1 MRELPKVSFT
11 PTSHLGWV
19 LLDPGLEDAPN
30 HFRACGNIGLV
41 ASECVYSLDHL
52 PAQSQGKGFC
62 IFFRGC
68 HSILPF

>member
-41 ASECVYSLDHL
+41 APECVDRLDQL
-52 PAQSQGKGFC
+52 PAQSQGEGFC
-62 IFFRGC
+62 IFLRGR